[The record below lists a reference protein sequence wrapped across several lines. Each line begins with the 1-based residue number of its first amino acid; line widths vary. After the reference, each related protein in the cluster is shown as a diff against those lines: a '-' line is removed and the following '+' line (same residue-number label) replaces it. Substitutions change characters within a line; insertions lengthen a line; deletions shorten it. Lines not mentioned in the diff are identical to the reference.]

1 MYLQLAFMFALM
13 LLHTCAAAEPVL
25 RGPKWSKSEGGHK
38 QAKQAKR
45 RRERGSETGGG
56 AAESSWDCGAPH
68 TITLARPLWTTSG
81 ATAAGGT
88 ETGRSVL
95 HIPVVA
101 VSDHG
106 KQPCPGGCVYL
117 GKLESAE
124 LAPDGR
130 KKTHAAQ
137 HTTESSAILAPPY
150 YSLRVTLCMCVNHT
164 N

>member
-1 MYLQLAFMFALM
+1 MMYQQLAFIAVCALM
-13 LLHTCAAAEPVL
+13 LLWAAAEPVL
-25 RGPKWSKSEGGHK
+25 RGPKWSKSEGGHQ
-38 QAKQAKR
+38 QAKQAKLR
-45 RRERGSETGGG
+45 SERGIETKG

-81 ATAAGGT
+81 DTSAGGT

-130 KKTHAAQ
+130 KKTQ
-137 HTTESSAILAPPY
+137 HTTESSRLRIA
-150 YSLRVTLCMCVNHT
+150 YS
-164 N
+164 

>member
-1 MYLQLAFMFALM
+1 MMYQQLAFICALM
-13 LLHTCAAAEPVL
+13 LLRAAAEPVL
-25 RGPKWSKSEGGHK
+25 RGPKWSKSEGGHQ
-38 QAKQAKR
+38 QAKQAKLR
-45 RRERGSETGGG
+45 SERGIETKG

-81 ATAAGGT
+81 DTAAGGT

-130 KKTHAAQ
+130 KKTQ
-137 HTTESSAILAPPY
+137 HTTESSRLRIA
-150 YSLRVTLCMCVNHT
+150 YS
-164 N
+164 

>member
-1 MYLQLAFMFALM
+1 MMYQQLAFICALM
-13 LLHTCAAAEPVL
+13 LLRAAAEPVL
-25 RGPKWSKSEGGHK
+25 RGPKWSKSEGGHQ
-38 QAKQAKR
+38 QAKLR
-45 RRERGSETGGG
+45 SERG

-81 ATAAGGT
+81 DTAAGGT

-130 KKTHAAQ
+130 KKTQ
-137 HTTESSAILAPPY
+137 HTTESSRLRIA
-150 YSLRVTLCMCVNHT
+150 YS
-164 N
+164 